1 VTSTDQNQVAPN
13 QVALQI
19 GLKSPQWRSFYANS
33 FTFNLT
39 PFDCNV
45 TFQSPV
51 NVGPGRLALQ
61 EEMTV
66 YLTISSLKVLYL
78 HVKSMLEAYENELGP
93 VQVTTAAKPTEQN
106 SEQVRDML
114 RSTPISA

>member
-1 VTSTDQNQVAPN
+1 MTSTDQIQPAPG
-13 QVALQI
+13 QVALQFNMR
-19 GLKSPQWRSFYANS
+19 SAQWRSFYANG
-33 FTFNLT
+33 FNFNLT
-39 PFDCNV
+39 PFDCNI

-51 NVGPGRLALQ
+51 NVGPGTVALQ
-61 EEMTV
+61 DEATV
-66 YLTISSLKVLYL
+66 YLTVSSLKLLYL

-93 VQVTTAAKPTEQN
+93 IQVTTAAKPTEQN